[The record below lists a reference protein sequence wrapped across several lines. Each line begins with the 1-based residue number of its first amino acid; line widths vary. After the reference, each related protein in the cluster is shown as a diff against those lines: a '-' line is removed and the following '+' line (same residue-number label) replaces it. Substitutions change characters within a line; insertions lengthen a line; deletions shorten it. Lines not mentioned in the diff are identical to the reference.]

1 MRTRLDKQ
9 VFIEQHPDVSVLIIG
24 GGINGIG
31 LFRELA
37 FQKVD
42 VLLIEKADFF
52 NGASAASS
60 HMIHGGLRYLEN
72 GEIRLV
78 RESLNERNN
87 LLKNAPHA
95 VRPLPTTIPIFSWSS
110 GLLNAGLK
118 FGGLSRRTTKRGALL
133 IKMGLTIYDFITRK
147 QRVMPTHKLTW
158 KRAALSQRPHL
169 NPHIVCTATYYDA
182 QINLPERLG
191 IELIQDAEASNPAC
205 NAINYMKI
213 VDVRAQ
219 TVKLVDELTQTQY
232 SIRPRI
238 VVNATG
244 AWIDFTNRALGQPTK
259 FIGGTKGSHIMIDN
273 PALFE
278 ATQGSMLYF
287 ENSDGRVCIFFPYF
301 DKVMA
306 GSTDLIEDKPDEAVC
321 EPHEIA
327 YILESI
333 RQVFPSIDVKPSDV
347 VYHFCGVRPL
357 PASGAATTG
366 QISRDHSISIIPPGE
381 KVQFPIYALIGGK
394 WTTFRGFAEQTANMI
409 LKELDTPKIQS
420 THTVAIGGGKNYP
433 QSENE
438 QAAWIEN
445 LAQTT
450 QLSQECIRVLFE
462 RYGTRA
468 AESAAFIAA
477 ANDSPLKYFP
487 QYSVREILYI
497 IEHEFVESLSDLV
510 LRRTLLAILG
520 KLSYEL
526 IEELAS
532 IMADSRQWTI
542 ETRKQ
547 QIETLL
553 ETLALKHG
561 VELPA
566 PFPQTIQA

>member
-1 MRTRLDKQ
+1 MRTRIEKQ
-9 VFIEQHPDVSVLIIG
+9 AFIEQHPDVSVLIIG

-37 FQKVD
+37 LQKVD

-72 GEIRLV
+72 GEFRLV

-87 LLKNAPHA
+87 LLKNAPH
-95 VRPLPTTIPIFSWSS
+95 VVHPLPTTIPIFSWSS

-118 FGGLSRRTTKRGALL
+118 FGGLSKRTTKRGALL
-133 IKMGLTIYDFITRK
+133 IKTGLTIYDFITRK
-147 QRVMPTHKLTW
+147 QRVMPAHKLTR
-158 KRAALSQRPHL
+158 KRAALLQRPHL

-191 IELIQDAEASNPAC
+191 IELIQDAEASNPGC
-205 NAINYMKI
+205 NAINYMQI
-213 VDVRAQ
+213 VNVQSQ

-232 SIRPRI
+232 SVRPRI

-244 AWIDFTNRALGQPTK
+244 AWIDFTNRALGEPTK

-306 GSTDLIEDKPDEAVC
+306 GSTDLIEDKPDEATC

-357 PASGAATTG
+357 PASSAATTG
-366 QISRDHSISIIPPGE
+366 QISRDHSIPIIPPSE
-381 KVQFPIYALIGGK
+381 RVQFPIYALIGGK
-394 WTTFRGFAEQTANMI
+394 WTTFRGFAEQAAHMI
-409 LKELDTPKIQS
+409 LNELVMPKIQP
-420 THTVAIGGGKNYP
+420 THDVAIGGGKNYP
-433 QSENE
+433 QSERE

-445 LAQTT
+445 VAQTT
-450 QLSQECIRVLFE
+450 QLSKETISILFE

-468 AESAAFIAA
+468 ADSAAFIAA
-477 ANDSPLKYFP
+477 ANDAPLKHFP

-532 IMADSRQWTI
+532 IMADNRQWTN
-542 ETRKQ
+542 ETRKH

-553 ETLALKHG
+553 ATLAHKHG

-566 PFPQTIQA
+566 RFPKTMQP